1 MKFNLKHTLL
11 ICLSGAISC
20 SCNSLNEKSEASQLD
35 ASPLEIVDLGTKS
48 FPLDAETAVDF
59 NSRFKVNVFDG
70 REYLSFA
77 NRPTARIY
85 EFDYESGE
93 PTRKIKLESEGPNA
107 VNLFFNIGMFFQAK
121 DSIFLDSGGFGY
133 YLVNGDGQVLNKA
146 GMPLKENTI
155 DSSCCPILFT
165 NGTYFKENKIF
176 GTHWPDVEDEKE
188 IKECAY
194 GSIDIIDNSKTKRLL
209 KKSLFIPQY
218 KEINEMVEK
227 KDPWVRPLH
236 ISYYYEGELLYAG
249 TPISDTVYVFKDFE
263 LTNRFFVGKS
273 NIELADYRS
282 MLLTSQIQ
290 QIQNGYQNVLQI
302 DQPPHFG
309 DVFVSPDGQL
319 IYRVLIEGTRAKKVE
334 NSDQEFPEVA
344 KASLIVFNQ
353 STGQLSTMD
362 LPVDELD
369 IPLST
374 QSRSVFVSS
383 AGIHFEAKEQLSED
397 RLDFRVFGVKKD

>member
-1 MKFNLKHTLL
+1 MIRRIQHALLLTFFGISLFSCQSNQGSDQVGEPETL
-11 ICLSGAISC
+11 
-20 SCNSLNEKSEASQLD
+20 E
-35 ASPLEIVDLGTKS
+35 PLTIVDKGTKS
-48 FPLDAETAVDF
+48 FPLDAETAVDY
-59 NSRFKVNVFDG
+59 NSRFRVNVFDG
-70 REYLSFA
+70 KEYLSFA
-77 NRPTARIY
+77 NRPASRIY

-146 GMPLKENTI
+146 GMPQKENTM
-155 DSSCCPILFT
+155 DPSCCPILFT
-165 NGTYFKENKIF
+165 NGTYFKENKIY
-176 GTHWPDVEDEKE
+176 GTQWVKTEDEKE
-188 IKECAY
+188 IKAYAY
-194 GSIDIIDNSKTKRLL
+194 GSIDLIDNSKSKKLLEKRL
-209 KKSLFIPQY
+209 FVPNY
-218 KEINEMVEK
+218 EEINEMVEK
-227 KDPWVRPLH
+227 KDPWVSPLD

-249 TPISDTVYVFKDFE
+249 SPISDTVYVFKDFE
-263 LTNRFFVGKS
+263 LTNRFYVGKS

-290 QIQNGYQNVLQI
+290 QIQNGYQNVSQI
-302 DQPPHFG
+302 DQPPHFA
-309 DVFVSPDGQL
+309 DVFVSPDGQM
-319 IYRVLIEGTRAKKVE
+319 IYRVLIEATRAKKIE

-344 KASLIVFNQ
+344 KASLIVLNKT
-353 STGQLSTMD
+353 TGQLSTLD

-383 AGIHFEAKEQLSED
+383 AGIHFETKEQVEED
-397 RLDFRVFGVKKD
+397 RLDFRVFGVK

>member
-1 MKFNLKHTLL
+1 MMPRIKHILL
-11 ICLSGAISC
+11 FSLLCLISYGC
-20 SCNSLNEKSEASQLD
+20 QSTNENKDTEKNELP
-35 ASPLEIVDLGTKS
+35 PLEIVDLGTKS

-59 NSRFKVNVFDG
+59 NSRFRVNVFDG
-70 REYLSFA
+70 KEYLSFA
-77 NRPTARIY
+77 NRPTSRIY

-93 PTRKIKLESEGPNA
+93 ATRKIKLESEGPNA

-121 DSIFLDSGGFGY
+121 DSVFLDSGMFGY
-133 YLVNGDGQVLNKA
+133 YLVNGEGQVLNKA
-146 GMPLKENTI
+146 GMPQKENTI
-155 DSSCCPILFT
+155 DPSCCPILFS

-176 GTHWPDVEDEKE
+176 GTQLPNQEDEKE
-188 IKECAY
+188 IKEYAY
-194 GSIDIIDNSKTKRLL
+194 GSIDIIDNSKTKKLL

-227 KDPWVRPLH
+227 KAPWVRPLQ
-236 ISYYYEGELLYAG
+236 ISYYYEGELLYAAS
-249 TPISDTVYVFKDFE
+249 PISDTVYVLKDFE
-263 LTNRFFVGKS
+263 LTNRFYVGKS

-282 MLLTSQIQ
+282 MLLTSQIE
-290 QIQNGYQNVLQI
+290 QIQNGYQNVSQI
-302 DQPPHFG
+302 EQPPHFG

-319 IYRVLIEGTRAKKVE
+319 IYRVLIEATRAKKVE

-344 KASLIVFNQ
+344 KASLVVFNL

-374 QSRSVFVSS
+374 QSRSIFVSAAS
-383 AGIHFEAKEQLSED
+383 IHFETKEQLSED
-397 RLDFRVFGVKKD
+397 RLDFRVFGVKK